1 MGQSELGN
9 LWAGIGTLTHI
20 RQPSSSAS
28 LKRLPG
34 DVIRKK
40 CS

>member
-9 LWAGIGTLTHI
+9 LWAGIGTLTHS
-20 RQPSSSAS
+20 RQPSSSTNM
-28 LKRLPG
+28 KGLPG
-34 DVIRKK
+34 DVLWKK